1 MFDIELCPLPF
12 SMEEMFGFISLG
24 EKNCALCWIMCQFL
38 EEPETNYFSET
49 EKDPNY
55 FHSQIPAANC
65 SLVIEGQERNSNV
78 IRLVQA
84 LKYS

>member
-1 MFDIELCPLPF
+1 
-12 SMEEMFGFISLG
+12 
-24 EKNCALCWIMCQFL
+24 MCQFL